1 MRRKRTCVRV
11 LNNAGL
17 FLLEKRT
24 LYMKTDR
31 LYALTLYLLNHGK
44 TSASELAKHFEVS
57 VRTIQ
62 RDIDALC
69 QAGIPICVLTGIN
82 GGYEILSDFKMNN
95 QLASEDEYAY
105 IATAINGLRSVTNNA
120 VADDIY
126 EKITAISKKNNIGM
140 ILDFSVL
147 KEGNEKLLL
156 MLQSAVKNKQVV
168 RFLYTNN
175 SGETSEHSVE
185 PIAVIYKWYAWYL
198 LAYNIAKQDYR
209 TYKLVRMENTC
220 ITEDEFSKEHRS
232 AEDILND
239 CSSSYQGKDVFIKV
253 RLRCSGNAIHR
264 IKEYLNG
271 QLIEAFDDGSA
282 IMEIHIVENEQWW
295 IGVVLSQG
303 KEVEIIEPEY
313 IKERI
318 INCAQD
324 VLFLYREL

>member
-1 MRRKRTCVRV
+1 
-11 LNNAGL
+11 
-17 FLLEKRT
+17 
-24 LYMKTDR
+24 MKTDR

-44 TSASELAKHFEVS
+44 ASASELAKHFEVS

-69 QAGIPICVLTGIN
+69 QAGIPICAFAGSN

-105 IATAINGLRSVTNNA
+105 IATALNGLKSVTNNPM
-120 VADDIY
+120 ADHIY
-126 EKITAISKKNNIGM
+126 EKITAISKNSNTGM

-147 KEGNEKLLL
+147 REGDEKLLQ
-156 MLQSAVKNKQVV
+156 MLQSAVKNKQVI
-168 RFLYTNN
+168 RFTYTNN
-175 SGETSEHSVE
+175 GGETREHCVE
-185 PIAVIYKWYAWYL
+185 PIAVIYKWYAWYM
-198 LAYNIAKQDYR
+198 LAYNPAKQDYR
-209 TYKLVRMENTC
+209 TYKLIRMEDVCVTG
-220 ITEDEFSKEHRS
+220 DEFSKEHRS

-239 CSSSYQGKDVFIKV
+239 CSSSYQGKDISTKV
-253 RLRCSGNAIHR
+253 RLRCCGNAIHR

-271 QLIEAFDDGSA
+271 QIVETFEDGTA

-303 KEVEIIEPEY
+303 KEVEVIEPEH

-318 INCAQD
+318 IHSAKD
-324 VLFLYREL
+324 ILFLYGKL

>member
-1 MRRKRTCVRV
+1 
-11 LNNAGL
+11 
-17 FLLEKRT
+17 
-24 LYMKTDR
+24 MKTDR

-69 QAGIPICVLTGIN
+69 QAGIPICAFTGTN

-95 QLASEDEYAY
+95 QLASDDEYAY
-105 IATAINGLRSVTNNA
+105 IATAINGLKTVTNNP

-126 EKITAISKKNNIGM
+126 EKITAISKNRNTGM

-147 KEGNEKLLL
+147 REGDEKLLQ

-168 RFLYTNN
+168 KFSYTNN
-175 SGETSEHSVE
+175 SGETREHCVE
-185 PIAVIYKWYAWYL
+185 PIAVIYKWYAWYM
-198 LAYNIAKQDYR
+198 LAYNLAKQDYR
-209 TYKLVRMENTC
+209 TYKLVRMEDVY
-220 ITEDEFSKEHRS
+220 ITEDKFSREHRT
-232 AEDILND
+232 AEEIVNECDN
-239 CSSSYQGKDVFIKV
+239 SYQGKDISTKV
-253 RLRCSGNAIHR
+253 RIRCRGNAIHR

-271 QLIEAFDDGSA
+271 QIIESFEDGTA
-282 IMEIHIVENEQWW
+282 MMEIHVVENEQWW

-303 KEVEIIEPEY
+303 KEVEVIEPEH

-318 INCAQD
+318 IKSAKD
-324 VLFLYREL
+324 ILFLYEKL